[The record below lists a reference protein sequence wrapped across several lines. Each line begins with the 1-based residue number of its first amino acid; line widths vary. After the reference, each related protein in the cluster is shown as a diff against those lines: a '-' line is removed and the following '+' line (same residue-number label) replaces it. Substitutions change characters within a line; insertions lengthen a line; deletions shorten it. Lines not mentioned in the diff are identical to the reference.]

1 MKNMIKIGCILVVLA
16 LGAGLLAGC
25 TEPTNT
31 TAKNDRETS
40 ASGETKNTVNPDI
53 SEPNQSIASGALIP
67 DQTTSETTTET
78 PSGNTYNLRG
88 KDFTLS
94 VHLEDYI
101 YRMDGSE
108 YEYFNL
114 EELMGH
120 YGYTDETNESYL
132 DKRYV
137 YGNDTLMVSF
147 PYDSNPDGAN
157 PASGNPICGYI
168 NLTYRS
174 SYDGYLG
181 VGCLTGAGNID
192 RVFEVNGI
200 ASNGKTYSSYCLTW
214 EQIVLLCV
222 VLDDY
227 TKNGT
232 TENAMNQIM
241 KVFEYGTRGG
251 GGDAIRLN

>member
-1 MKNMIKIGCILVVLA
+1 MKKLLSTILAVSLIITA
-16 LGAGLLAGC
+16 TACSTNGAD
-25 TEPTNT
+25 N
-31 TAKNDRETS
+31 RETVDNR
-40 ASGETKNTVNPDI
+40 ETKSTVNPDI
-53 SEPNQSIASGALIP
+53 SEPNQSIATGALIP
-67 DQTTSETTTET
+67 ETTTET
-78 PSGNTYNLRG
+78 TTETQNSGNTYTLRG

-101 YRMDGSE
+101 YQMDGSE

-227 TKNGT
+227 TANGT
-232 TENAMNQIM
+232 TKNAMDNII
-241 KVFEYGTRGG
+241 KVYEYGGRGG
-251 GGDAIRLN
+251 GGDAVRLN